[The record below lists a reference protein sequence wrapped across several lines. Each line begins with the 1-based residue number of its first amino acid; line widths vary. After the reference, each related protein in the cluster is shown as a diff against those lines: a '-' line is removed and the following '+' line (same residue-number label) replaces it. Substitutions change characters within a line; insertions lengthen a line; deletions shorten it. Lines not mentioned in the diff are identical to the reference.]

1 MVCPKAKRPGKGDNK
16 KKDIERKLQKKLHNQ
31 KATGFIMGRKK
42 SNRASLH
49 VTSVDTSVTPPL
61 PFFPSRY
68 GAGHSP
74 VISLTSGRKTR
85 CYQRAVN
92 FLFLPKNVLKF
103 ISPNQ

>member
-1 MVCPKAKRPGKGDNK
+1 MVCPKAKRPGKGDSK

-68 GAGHSP
+68 GAGC
-74 VISLTSGRKTR
+74 LATT
-85 CYQRAVN
+85 
-92 FLFLPKNVLKF
+92 
-103 ISPNQ
+103 